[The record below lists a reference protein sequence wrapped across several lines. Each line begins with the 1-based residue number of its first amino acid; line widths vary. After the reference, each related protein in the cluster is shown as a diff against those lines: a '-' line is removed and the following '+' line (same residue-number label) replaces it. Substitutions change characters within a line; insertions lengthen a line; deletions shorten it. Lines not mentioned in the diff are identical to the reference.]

1 MAENE
6 TNVVNIG
13 GTEYD
18 PNDLTDQ
25 QKYLIAQVQ
34 DLQSK
39 RQPIQ
44 FQLDQISVALDSF
57 TNALINSLQETE
69 ETETPKEK
77 LNGR

>member
-57 TNALINSLQETE
+57 TNALISSLQETE
-69 ETETPKEK
+69 ETKTPKEK
-77 LNGR
+77 SNG

>member
-1 MAENE
+1 MSEEN
-6 TNVVNIG
+6 NIINING
-13 GTEYD
+13 EEYD
-18 PNDLTDQ
+18 PSDLTNQ

-77 LNGR
+77 LNG

>member
-6 TNVVNIG
+6 TNVGNIG

-57 TNALINSLQETE
+57 TNALISSLQETE
-69 ETETPKEK
+69 ETKTPKEK
-77 LNGR
+77 LNG

>member
-57 TNALINSLQETE
+57 TNALISSLQETE
-69 ETETPKEK
+69 ETKTPKEK
-77 LNGR
+77 LNG